1 MLSRSQQ
8 SHTRLEHM
16 CGLEIDKPGHKA
28 RLTSIIGTI
37 GLHTVMFKIKINLSL
52 EAVNVTTIIK
62 KTDFIIDAC
71 FNYVSSLFEVKV
83 FGIYKMKSFSLES
96 ERSRPNWCH

>member
-1 MLSRSQQ
+1 
-8 SHTRLEHM
+8 M

-37 GLHTVMFKIKINLSL
+37 GLHTVMFLQINLSI

-62 KTDFIIDAC
+62 NLLTLLMPI
-71 FNYVSSLFEVKV
+71 
-83 FGIYKMKSFSLES
+83 
-96 ERSRPNWCH
+96 